1 VLRRAKLRRWLVRR
15 RRVPQ
20 LLLLEELLLLL
31 LLRWRA
37 HTYVM
42 NAPRSGRE
50 HGTAQSSQSTA

>member
-20 LLLLEELLLLL
+20 LLLLEELLLL